1 MPKRPNSCIS
11 YRVSCIY
18 EAIRCLYSGG
28 RVIGPRHFSPL
39 RPFDSSP
46 SLSLSNDPPSFSTTR
61 RGGLGQVAHEKKTA
75 LPSNIL
81 VRGITILPREIQAWK
96 SSDYESFDF
105 QPKSFA
111 ETRASSTQPDLHTRV
126 RIAARYLLLQGVR
139 AHVTFPLSVLS
150 RRYTLYTYINIHTYI
165 YICT

>member
-46 SLSLSNDPPSFSTTR
+46 SLSLTTHQAFLR
-61 RGGLGQVAHEKKTA
+61 RGEGDWARSLTKKKLLSLRIFLFEGLRFFHGKSKPGNRAITNPLISNRRVSPKLVLRA
-75 LPSNIL
+75 LNRIC
-81 VRGITILPREIQAWK
+81 IRE
-96 SSDYESFDF
+96 F
-105 QPKSFA
+105 
-111 ETRASSTQPDLHTRV
+111 V
-126 RIAARYLLLQGVR
+126 
-139 AHVTFPLSVLS
+139 S
-150 RRYTLYTYINIHTYI
+150 RRVTCCCREFGHMSHSHCLCCREDTLYIRI
-165 YICT
+165 

>member
-61 RGGLGQVAHEKKTA
+61 RGGLGQVTHEKKLLSLRIFLFEGLRFFHGKSKPGNRAITNPLISNRRVSPKLVLRA
-75 LPSNIL
+75 LNRIC
-81 VRGITILPREIQAWK
+81 IRE
-96 SSDYESFDF
+96 F
-105 QPKSFA
+105 
-111 ETRASSTQPDLHTRV
+111 V
-126 RIAARYLLLQGVR
+126 
-139 AHVTFPLSVLS
+139 S
-150 RRYTLYTYINIHTYI
+150 RRVTCCCREFGHMSHSHCLCCREDTLYIRI
-165 YICT
+165 